1 MSIGNSINKLRDFN
15 NRPSII
21 LVLLNFKEKNQ
32 QTKNNIIK
40 IKYIQIG
47 NY

>member
-21 LVLLNFKEKNQ
+21 LLNFKEKNQ

-40 IKYIQIG
+40 IKYIKIG